1 MISYIIQKTS
11 KTSRGGE
18 GWGTLEKGLITN
30 KRGKIY
36 FLSGNVTYVTII
48 LKQFSA
54 NIYIMITNIKAF
66 LIRNCLSKLG
76 YMVIVRNHVTN

>member
-1 MISYIIQKTS
+1 MISYMIQKTS

-18 GWGTLEKGLITN
+18 GWSTLEKGLITN

-48 LKQFSA
+48 L
-54 NIYIMITNIKAF
+54 N
-66 LIRNCLSKLG
+66 
-76 YMVIVRNHVTN
+76 